1 MQREK
6 DHGRTEERRVW
17 VSRHLDLV
25 EETAEWTGLSTLVCV
40 QTQRWQQ
47 GRHQQ
52 STRYYFSSLTHA
64 RAAQL
69 AGYVRGEAL
78 KTIGTGTWMSPSPKM
93 PAAAATA
100 MPRAI

>member
-1 MQREK
+1 MQWEK

-52 STRYYFSSLTHA
+52 STRYYRSSLTHA
-64 RAAQL
+64 SAAQL
-69 AGYVRGEAL
+69 AGYVRGHWG
-78 KTIGTGTWMSPSPKM
+78 I
-93 PAAAATA
+93 
-100 MPRAI
+100 